1 MLKTV
6 EGTLVGK
13 TPLLLSSPATM
24 LMDSDAEPTK
34 SKKKLTREQEAE
46 LRAYRNEKGILVFP
60 LMAIRKNLILG
71 SAGYKVPKKREGISS
86 YLMHIRPVSVNGTTE
101 EFTPILNGKGKLI
114 ADYIIATRRAV
125 NRNSKP
131 PAGIVVHRPRLDEWQ
146 IVARFLYD
154 PEAIPVNDPMAV
166 LTQMWTNGGNRVGIG
181 SFRPQCGG
189 YFGLFDIKEII
200 EI

>member
-71 SAGYKVPKKREGISS
+71 ASGYKLPKKREGISS
-86 YLMHIRPVSVNGTTE
+86 YLMHIRPATVDGMTQ
-101 EFTPILNGKGKLI
+101 EFTPILSGKGKPI
-114 ADYIIATRRAV
+114 KDYIIDTRRAV

-154 PEAIPVNDPMAV
+154 PEAIPVDDPVAV
-166 LTQMWTNGGNRVGIG
+166 LMQMWSNGGNRVGIG
-181 SFRPQCGG
+181 SFRPQCQG
-189 YFGLFDIKEII
+189 YFGLFEVKEIV
-200 EI
+200 EV